1 MVYEMYGYLTD
12 NKNTNIERRTTMN
25 ETNNAASGKTND
37 EIVNEIIEYLR
48 KEHITIG
55 RSKKVMEMV
64 ICKIREIENTISL

>member
-1 MVYEMYGYLTD
+1 M
-12 NKNTNIERRTTMN
+12 ERRKAMN
-25 ETNNAASGKTND
+25 DTNSETNGKTTD

>member
-1 MVYEMYGYLTD
+1 M
-12 NKNTNIERRTTMN
+12 TMN

-64 ICKIREIENTISL
+64 ICKMREIENTISL

>member
-1 MVYEMYGYLTD
+1 MND
-12 NKNTNIERRTTMN
+12 TNS
-25 ETNNAASGKTND
+25 ETNGKTTD